1 MITEHNLTQQVA
13 PQSLPDWTAVTVEL
27 ADLLERFFGE

>member
-1 MITEHNLTQQVA
+1 MITEQVY

>member
-1 MITEHNLTQQVA
+1 MIGEQVA
-13 PQSLPDWTAVTVEL
+13 PQPLPDWTAVTVDL